1 MAQAPSYQSAIVK
14 QVLAGDSIIVR
25 DQPRGGPPPE
35 RQLNLSG
42 ITAPRLGRRSGDGKQ
57 DQKDQPYAWESR
69 EFLRKKLV
77 GRKVSFYVDYKVPS
91 TGREYAVVL
100 LGHENIADL
109 IVAEGLATVRKA
121 GGKASEEQT
130 RLSAIEEIARASK
143 KGVHNDEEESK
154 NIRDVKWNISNANRF
169 LEQNKGKE
177 FNAIIE
183 HVRDGS
189 TVRAFLE
196 ADHQY
201 ITILM
206 SGIKCPSFK
215 RDSNKEVA
223 ESFAEEAKFFT
234 ESRILQR
241 DVKVTLEGI
250 SNQNFIGTINH
261 PNGNIAEFLLREG
274 LARCIDWSMAVM
286 STGKEKL
293 RAAEKQAKG
302 KHARIWKSYKPSVSS
317 VNANEKEFSA
327 KVMEIVN
334 ADTIVVKLADNTT
347 KKITFSSLRPPRM
360 PAKDTENAPVN
371 IIVDYIKPANDG
383 YPEKTCATV
392 MIGDINVAEALIGK
406 GYATVL
412 RHRSDDEQRSL
423 RYDDLFS
430 AEMRAQKG
438 SKGLHSK
445 NESSALRIADVS
457 GDLAK
462 AKQFLPFLQRAGRSS
477 GVVEFVASG
486 SRLRVFIPKETC
498 LITVLLAGI
507 SCPKTKSQ
515 RSQAEPYGEAAL
527 EYTKSLCMQR
537 DVKIEVDGTDRAG
550 NFIGWIFV
558 DSLNISVELVKNG
571 LAKIHFSAEKSNYYN
586 EMQTAEEAAKKAKIK
601 VWENYAEPEEKEEE
615 EEIIPET
622 PKETKSR
629 RKNIIVTEIL
639 GIDHFYAQHIDAGP
653 KLEALTNQLRS
664 DLKSNPPIPGSY
676 SPQPRAL
683 CAAMY
688 EDDEWYRAQI
698 EKVTSSSAIEVLYI
712 DYGNRATVSTSR
724 LAPLPSA
731 FHSVPPQAH
740 EYHLALVQEPS
751 DDEDKRE
758 ALTQFMEILSEQ
770 QLGLEVEFKLQNQEH
785 VSLYTADQLNVA
797 KELISKGY
805 LQVQNRREKRLAKL
819 VTEFKES
826 ENIAR
831 MDRLNIWRYGDITP
845 DDAREFGYSK

>member
-206 SGIKCPSFK
+206 SGIK
-215 RDSNKEVA
+215 
-223 ESFAEEAKFFT
+223 AKFFT

-347 KKITFSSLRPPRM
+347 KKITFSSLRPPS
-360 PAKDTENAPVN
+360 
-371 IIVDYIKPANDG
+371 
-383 YPEKTCATV
+383 
-392 MIGDINVAEALIGK
+392 NVAEALIGK

-477 GVVEFVASG
+477 GVVEFIASG

-601 VWENYAEPEEKEEE
+601 VWENFAEPEEKEEE

-751 DDEDKRE
+751 DVNKDCSTISNDN
-758 ALTQFMEILSEQ
+758 EQ